1 MLRVMKILRII
12 KLLGY
17 RFFYRIRYAHVYKM
31 VQLKSLP
38 NIEKLELMTQ
48 LVLDTKVN
56 QLLQDHKQIPFDC
69 MDILKIY
76 EKNPSANITELYKSI
91 VTVAESLAVKKSDI
105 NDSIYYMLG
114 VLNRFYKTQLSEVEY
129 EILEEQHNLNFD
141 VIDIDNSISQNL
153 NAIKELQN
161 KIKALTLEKA
171 ELTLK
176 GNRKRVK
183 LLKYKEMLNILYNT
197 YEKELKGIS
206 DDCNLYWK

>member
-1 MLRVMKILRII
+1 MPVIL
-12 KLLGY
+12 Y
-17 RFFYRIRYAHVYKM
+17 FYIFCY
-31 VQLKSLP
+31 
-38 NIEKLELMTQ
+38 
-48 LVLDTKVN
+48 
-56 QLLQDHKQIPFDC
+56 
-69 MDILKIY
+69 
-76 EKNPSANITELYKSI
+76 I
-91 VTVAESLAVKKSDI
+91 VSYTSK
-105 NDSIYYMLG
+105 
-114 VLNRFYKTQLSEVEY
+114 
-129 EILEEQHNLNFD
+129 
-141 VIDIDNSISQNL
+141 DIDNSISQNL

>member
-1 MLRVMKILRII
+1 MLRVMKVIRII
-12 KLLGY
+12 KLLSY
-17 RFFYRIRYAHVYKM
+17 RFFYKIRYAHVYKLI
-31 VQLKSLP
+31 QLKSLP
-38 NIEKLELMTQ
+38 NIEKLEQMTQ

-69 MDILKIY
+69 IDILKIY

-161 KIKALTLEKA
+161 KIKSLTLEKA

>member
-161 KIKALTLEKA
+161 KIKSLTLEKA